1 MYCLAQALIN
11 RYRNSEKSRTMT
23 VTIIK
28 QDPYGNEKIRY
39 QGEVVASFPG
49 EVVIQATWT
58 LPKKELGYVVFEP
71 GDRFVE
77 YYSTHRWFNVF
88 DIADG
93 NGRRKGW
100 YCNITEPA
108 HITPDLIEQV
118 DLFLDVWVNPQGE
131 TLLLDEDEF
140 AADTT
145 MSETQRRGAQT
156 GLQTLLQVIA
166 ARRDMF
172 LRIGENI

>member
-1 MYCLAQALIN
+1 MA
-11 RYRNSEKSRTMT
+11 

-28 QDPYGNEKIRY
+28 QDPRGNEKIRY
-39 QGEVVASFPG
+39 QGKVIATFPG

-58 LPKKELGYVVFEP
+58 LPRKELGYVVFEP

-77 YYSTHRWFNVF
+77 YYYAHRWFNVF
-88 DIADG
+88 DITDSS
-93 NGRRKGW
+93 GRRKGW

-108 HITPDLIEQV
+108 HITSDCIEQI
-118 DLFLDVWVNPQGE
+118 DLFLDVWVNPQGQ

-145 MSETQRRGAQT
+145 MSETQRRGAQV
-156 GLQTLLQVIA
+156 GLQTLFYVIT
-166 ARRDMF
+166 ARQDMF
-172 LRIGENI
+172 LGIGENV